1 MYVLV
6 MIIHDYPC
14 KVKLYVG
21 TFFYIYN
28 KIFNF

>member
-1 MYVLV
+1 MYVLA
-6 MIIHDYPC
+6 MIIHDSSC

-28 KIFNF
+28 KKFNF